1 MRKYQNRS
9 ILLIAV
15 FGAIFLSI
23 MYVNPYSGTITLS
36 ELILQ
41 LGGSRGEFALS
52 FSMTELLSFAMRLMP
67 FFVLECYMG
76 IAVYRHFCTASIY
89 VFSRYPNRR
98 KWYWREMISVGGEI
112 MIFQGVLLFITIL
125 ISMARYQVVV
135 DKEGIILA
143 VYYYIIYAV
152 WVYKI
157 TVIINLAALW
167 LGSSTSYAVVLGV
180 QMIEIT
186 LLSVTDLWHGYG
198 MLKYNPISRLVL
210 GWQGSRI
217 ESLNHVLLQPYD
229 GLDLNASLLFE
240 MITCGILLAVGSVIV
255 RKHNLLISDSET
267 GV

>member
-1 MRKYQNRS
+1 
-9 ILLIAV
+9 
-15 FGAIFLSI
+15 
-23 MYVNPYSGTITLS
+23 
-36 ELILQ
+36 
-41 LGGSRGEFALS
+41 
-52 FSMTELLSFAMRLMP
+52 
-67 FFVLECYMG
+67 
-76 IAVYRHFCTASIY
+76 
-89 VFSRYPNRR
+89 
-98 KWYWREMISVGGEI
+98 

-167 LGSSTSYAVVLGV
+167 LGSSTAYAVVLGV

-240 MITCGILLAVGSVIV
+240 VITCGILLAVGSVIV

>member
-15 FGAIFLSI
+15 FGAFFLSI

-76 IAVYRHFCTASIY
+76 IAMYRHFCTASIY

-135 DKEGIILA
+135 DKAGIILA

-217 ESLNHVLLQPYD
+217 ESLNHVLLHSYD

-240 MITCGILLAVGSVIV
+240 VITCGILLAVGSVIV
-255 RKHNLLISDSET
+255 RKHNLLISDSEM